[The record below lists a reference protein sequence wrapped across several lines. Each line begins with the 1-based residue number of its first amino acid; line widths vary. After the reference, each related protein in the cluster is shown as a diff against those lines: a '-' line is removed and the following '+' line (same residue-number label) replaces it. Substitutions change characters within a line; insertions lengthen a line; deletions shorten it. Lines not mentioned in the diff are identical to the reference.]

1 MILLVAQ
8 KGIIPFEGSVVAEF
22 FQDEDCLYGA
32 NFFLFFETKWDFI
45 SVSYTCWNVLF
56 LCSKQNKPITFANI

>member
-22 FQDEDCLYGA
+22 FKDEDCLNGA
-32 NFFLFFETKWDFI
+32 IFFIF
-45 SVSYTCWNVLF
+45 
-56 LCSKQNKPITFANI
+56 